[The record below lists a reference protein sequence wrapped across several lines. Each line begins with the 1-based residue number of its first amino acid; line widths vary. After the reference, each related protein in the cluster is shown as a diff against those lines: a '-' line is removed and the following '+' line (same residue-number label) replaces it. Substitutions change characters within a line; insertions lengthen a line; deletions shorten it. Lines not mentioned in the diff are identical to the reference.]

1 VEDDEASDGRPTD
14 ERLPKGR
21 PVDERLTDER
31 LADGLLDDEGLD
43 DDERLMER
51 VQSGPNAEAALEL
64 LFQRYQ
70 GRLFGFLIRRC
81 GEAATAEDLIQE
93 TWIRALRAR
102 DRYDPRRRFSTWLFQ
117 IANNLC
123 RDRGRRREVE
133 RRGHQSM
140 QQIEAMEPTTTEATP
155 HPRLRGERTEM
166 ESLLDALPDR
176 LREVVVLRY
185 HQQLS
190 EQEISR
196 VAEIPKGT
204 VKSRLHAAVRALR
217 AAMDPADGERDD
229 G

>member
-1 VEDDEASDGRPTD
+1 
-14 ERLPKGR
+14 
-21 PVDERLTDER
+21 
-31 LADGLLDDEGLD
+31 
-43 DDERLMER
+43 MER
-51 VQSGPNAEAALEL
+51 VQSGPNPEAALEL

-81 GEAATAEDLIQE
+81 GEAATAEDLLQE
-93 TWIRALRAR
+93 TWIRVLRAR

-133 RRGHQSM
+133 RRGHESM
-140 QQIEAMEPTTTEATP
+140 QQIQAMERPSTGTAP
-155 HPRLRGERTEM
+155 DPRLRGERTQE
-166 ESLLDALPDR
+166 ETLLAALPDR

-190 EQEISR
+190 EREISR
-196 VAEIPKGT
+196 VAGIPQGT

-217 AAMDPADGERDD
+217 AATDPTDGERDE